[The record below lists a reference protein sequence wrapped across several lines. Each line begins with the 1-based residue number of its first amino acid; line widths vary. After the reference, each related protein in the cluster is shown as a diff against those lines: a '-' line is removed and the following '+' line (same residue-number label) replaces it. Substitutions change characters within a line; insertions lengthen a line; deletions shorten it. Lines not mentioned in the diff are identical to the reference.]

1 MIAMHALSLHLWTI
15 SFGRPTS
22 ILMIIQLLSVS
33 HSCLIRC
40 LISCHWF
47 EKWSKFIHI
56 ALNVGIDGIN
66 DSSHPGPVTSFMLI
80 KFALPNF
87 RPMRL
92 KKNLVEDFDY
102 KLIPEIAWDLLIQW
116 YGISE
121 KSTRLS
127 RYVYKECRAS
137 LYDNNIVYVEKL

>member
-1 MIAMHALSLHLWTI
+1 MCQDGLE
-15 SFGRPTS
+15 
-22 ILMIIQLLSVS
+22 ILLELIHNCAGAVCTCSVNRVLVS

-56 ALNVGIDGIN
+56 ALNVGIDGVN
-66 DSSHPGPVTSFMLI
+66 DSSHPGPVTNFMLI

-92 KKNLVEDFDY
+92 KKNLVEGFDY

-121 KSTRLS
+121 RSTRLS
-127 RYVYKECRAS
+127 RYTVHGM
-137 LYDNNIVYVEKL
+137 